1 MVMYMKN
8 NLLFKIL
15 ASLPIILLMLYFIPF
30 LGIILILFRFFVYS
44 NKKISTS
51 IYITLVGILILIP
64 KIIYFI
70 LGIFKIDINTIPY
83 LQDVLNSDLYNINF
97 INYSKLLIC
106 IGIIF
111 LIISFAL
118 TAFFNKLNIG
128 ILNYISKQEKMDTK
142 ISRENDMKIKIKQE
156 KAKNTSYVKCPYCG
170 SDNLLS
176 EKVGIC
182 QYCRR
187 KIENKDYKC

>member
-187 KIENKDYKC
+187 KIENKNYKC

>member
-15 ASLPIILLMLYFIPF
+15 ASLPIILLMLYFISF

-70 LGIFKIDINTIPY
+70 LGIFKININTIPY

-118 TAFFNKLNIG
+118 TAIFNKLNIG

-176 EKVGIC
+176 EKFGIC

-187 KIENKDYKC
+187 KIENKNYKC

>member
-111 LIISFAL
+111 LIISS
-118 TAFFNKLNIG
+118 G
-128 ILNYISKQEKMDTK
+128 DTVPHCH
-142 ISRENDMKIKIKQE
+142 RF
-156 KAKNTSYVKCPYCG
+156 TT
-170 SDNLLS
+170 
-176 EKVGIC
+176 
-182 QYCRR
+182 
-187 KIENKDYKC
+187 NKDSFFIGNGFSGSANV

>member
-1 MVMYMKN
+1 MYMKN

-70 LGIFKIDINTIPY
+70 LGIFKININTIPY

-118 TAFFNKLNIG
+118 TAIFNKLNIG

-176 EKVGIC
+176 EKFGIC

-187 KIENKDYKC
+187 KIENKNYKC

>member
-1 MVMYMKN
+1 MYMKN

-118 TAFFNKLNIG
+118 TAIFNKLNIG

-176 EKVGIC
+176 EKFGIC

-187 KIENKDYKC
+187 KIENKNYKC

>member
-51 IYITLVGILILIP
+51 IYITLVGILILIL

-70 LGIFKIDINTIPY
+70 LGIFKININTIPY

-118 TAFFNKLNIG
+118 TAIFNKLNIG

-176 EKVGIC
+176 EKFGIC

-187 KIENKDYKC
+187 KIENKNYKC

>member
-1 MVMYMKN
+1 M
-8 NLLFKIL
+8 
-15 ASLPIILLMLYFIPF
+15 
-30 LGIILILFRFFVYS
+30 
-44 NKKISTS
+44 
-51 IYITLVGILILIP
+51 VGILILIP

-118 TAFFNKLNIG
+118 TAIFNKLNIG

-176 EKVGIC
+176 EKFGIC

-187 KIENKDYKC
+187 KIENKNYKC

>member
-83 LQDVLNSDLYNINF
+83 LQDVLNSELYNINF

-118 TAFFNKLNIG
+118 TAIFNKLNIG

-176 EKVGIC
+176 EKFGIC

-187 KIENKDYKC
+187 KIENKNYKC

>member
-1 MVMYMKN
+1 MYMKN

-118 TAFFNKLNIG
+118 TAIFNKLNIG

-187 KIENKDYKC
+187 KIENKNYKC

>member
-70 LGIFKIDINTIPY
+70 LGIFKININTIPY

-118 TAFFNKLNIG
+118 TAIFNKLNIG

-176 EKVGIC
+176 EKFGIC

-187 KIENKDYKC
+187 KIENKNYKC

>member
-30 LGIILILFRFFVYS
+30 LGIILILFRFFLYS

-83 LQDVLNSDLYNINF
+83 LQDVLNSDLYIINF

-118 TAFFNKLNIG
+118 TAIFNKLNIG

-176 EKVGIC
+176 EKFGIC

-187 KIENKDYKC
+187 KIENKNYKC

>member
-1 MVMYMKN
+1 MYMKN

-170 SDNLLS
+170 SDNLLG
-176 EKVGIC
+176 EKFGIC
-182 QYCRR
+182 EYCRR
-187 KIENKDYKC
+187 KIENKNYKG

>member
-1 MVMYMKN
+1 MYMKN

-83 LQDVLNSDLYNINF
+83 LQDVLNSELYNINF

-118 TAFFNKLNIG
+118 TAIFNKLNIG

-176 EKVGIC
+176 EKFGIC

-187 KIENKDYKC
+187 KIENKNYKC

>member
-1 MVMYMKN
+1 MYMKN
-8 NLLFKIL
+8 NLLFNIL

-118 TAFFNKLNIG
+118 TAIFNKLNIG

-176 EKVGIC
+176 EKFGIC

-187 KIENKDYKC
+187 KIENKNYKC

>member
-1 MVMYMKN
+1 MYMKN

-51 IYITLVGILILIP
+51 IYITLVGILILGP
-64 KIIYFI
+64 NIIYFI

-118 TAFFNKLNIG
+118 TAIFNKLNIG

-156 KAKNTSYVKCPYCG
+156 KIY
-170 SDNLLS
+170 
-176 EKVGIC
+176 
-182 QYCRR
+182 
-187 KIENKDYKC
+187 

>member
-1 MVMYMKN
+1 MYMKN

-118 TAFFNKLNIG
+118 TAIFNKLNIG
-128 ILNYISKQEKMDTK
+128 ILNYISKQEKIDTK

-176 EKVGIC
+176 EKFGIC

-187 KIENKDYKC
+187 KIENKNYKC

>member
-1 MVMYMKN
+1 MYMKN

-187 KIENKDYKC
+187 KIENKNYKC

>member
-1 MVMYMKN
+1 M
-8 NLLFKIL
+8 
-15 ASLPIILLMLYFIPF
+15 
-30 LGIILILFRFFVYS
+30 
-44 NKKISTS
+44 
-51 IYITLVGILILIP
+51 
-64 KIIYFI
+64 
-70 LGIFKIDINTIPY
+70 
-83 LQDVLNSDLYNINF
+83 YNINF

-118 TAFFNKLNIG
+118 TAIFNKLNIG

-176 EKVGIC
+176 EKFGIC

-187 KIENKDYKC
+187 KIENKNYKC

>member
-1 MVMYMKN
+1 MYMKN

-30 LGIILILFRFFVYS
+30 LGIILILFRFFLYS

-118 TAFFNKLNIG
+118 TAIFNKLNIG

-176 EKVGIC
+176 EKFGIC

-187 KIENKDYKC
+187 KIENKNYKC

>member
-1 MVMYMKN
+1 MYMKN

-15 ASLPIILLMLYFIPF
+15 ASLPIILLMLYFISF

-70 LGIFKIDINTIPY
+70 LGIFKININTIPY

-118 TAFFNKLNIG
+118 TAIFNKLNIG

-176 EKVGIC
+176 EKFGIC

-187 KIENKDYKC
+187 KIENKNYKC

>member
-70 LGIFKIDINTIPY
+70 LGIFKININTIPY

-118 TAFFNKLNIG
+118 TAIFNRLNIG

-176 EKVGIC
+176 EKFGIC

-187 KIENKDYKC
+187 KIENKNYKC

>member
-1 MVMYMKN
+1 MYMKN

-51 IYITLVGILILIP
+51 IYITLVGILILIL

-70 LGIFKIDINTIPY
+70 LGIFKININTIPY

-118 TAFFNKLNIG
+118 TAIFNKLNIG

-176 EKVGIC
+176 EKFGIC

-187 KIENKDYKC
+187 KIENKNYKC

>member
-118 TAFFNKLNIG
+118 TAIFNKLNIG

-176 EKVGIC
+176 EKFGIC

-187 KIENKDYKC
+187 KIENKNYKC